1 MILRSWS
8 AATGR
13 SRSLLENLSG
23 GSDND
28 GEAESSPEAI
38 KAPESFI
45 EELENKW
52 LDRSLPALRGFT
64 PMEAASDPKSKE
76 DLLAIMVD
84 LERIGQGDLPGSGN
98 LSSGFPAE
106 RIRAKLGL

>member
-8 AATGR
+8 ATTGR
-13 SRSLLENLSG
+13 SRSLLENLSS

-28 GEAESSPEAI
+28 GEAESSAEAI
-38 KAPESFI
+38 KAVESFI
-45 EELENKW
+45 EDLENKW

-64 PMEAASDPKSKE
+64 PKEAASDLKSKE
-76 DLLAIMVD
+76 DLLTLMNQLV
-84 LERIGQGDLPGSGN
+84 RIGQGDLPGSES
-98 LSSGFPAE
+98 LSSGFQAE